1 MPGWRNKKMNNHY
14 DLTVI
19 SDESVPMAA
28 GIENASNMKTAFAVI
43 LIAIV
48 LFALIL
54 YMKKCNQYRKRVQ
67 ELQDQNSEDINRK
80 INSWNIHKLKLQV
93 EYLENVAVEKII

>member
-1 MPGWRNKKMNNHY
+1 MNNHY

-67 ELQDQNSEDINRK
+67 ELLAENGGDAQIHISR
-80 INSWNIHKLKLQV
+80 WNIRRLQIQV
-93 EYLENVAVEKII
+93 EDMENAAVENICETP